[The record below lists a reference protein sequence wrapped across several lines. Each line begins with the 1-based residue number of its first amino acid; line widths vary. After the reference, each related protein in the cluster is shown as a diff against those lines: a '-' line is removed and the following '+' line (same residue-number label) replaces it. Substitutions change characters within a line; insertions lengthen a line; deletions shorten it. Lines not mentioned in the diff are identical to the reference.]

1 MNQASTPNVTTII
14 KAQIIVRKM
23 AKPPYPESF
32 LEIRALVLR
41 ETAAASVPAGSRRP
55 WRATT

>member
-32 LEIRALVLR
+32 LEIRALV
-41 ETAAASVPAGSRRP
+41 
-55 WRATT
+55 